1 MYLVEEDSEK
11 FPHLDI
17 GKSSFSLDGP
27 PVYDTLICETYI
39 LNAFN

>member
-1 MYLVEEDSEK
+1 MKIS
-11 FPHLDI
+11 HLDI
-17 GKSSFSLDGP
+17 SKSSFSLDGP